1 MFVMNRIALIHAT
14 PVAMSPIAEAFQRLW
29 PDADVFNLLED
40 ALSTD
45 LARSGRLDDA
55 MTDRFRRLA
64 RYAADCGAD
73 SILFTCSAFG
83 PCIEVVAEDL
93 KPMPVLKPNEAM
105 FAEALKFGGSFGLI
119 ATFAPSLPAMTAEF
133 DAMAA
138 HVGVDATLSSV
149 FAVGAF
155 DALSKGDTAQHDRRI
170 AEAAES
176 LSNCTAIMLAQFSM
190 ATAAKIVERRV
201 SCPVL
206 TSPDSAVRRLK
217 G

>member
-1 MFVMNRIALIHAT
+1 MTRIALIHAT
-14 PVAMSPIAEAFQRLW
+14 PLAMRPITEAFQRLW
-29 PDADVFNLLED
+29 PDADIFNLLED
-40 ALSTD
+40 SLSTD
-45 LARSGRLDDA
+45 LARLGRLNDA
-55 MTDRFRRLA
+55 MSDRFRRLA

-83 PCIEVVAEDL
+83 PCIEAAAEDL
-93 KPMPVLKPNEAM
+93 EPMPVLKPNEAM
-105 FAEALKFGGSFGLI
+105 FAETLAIGGRIGLV

-133 DAMAA
+133 DDMAA
-138 HVGVDATLSSV
+138 HMGVDANLISV
-149 FAVGAF
+149 CAKGAL
-155 DALSKGDTAQHDRRI
+155 DALSDGDTARHDSRI

-176 LSNCTAIMLAQFSM
+176 LSSCTVIMLAQFSM
-190 ATAAKIVERRV
+190 ASAAKIVESRV

>member
-1 MFVMNRIALIHAT
+1 MARIALIHAT
-14 PVAMSPIAEAFQRLW
+14 PVAMPPIAEAFQRIW

-40 ALSTD
+40 ALSAD
-45 LARSGRLDDA
+45 LARSGGLNDA
-55 MTDRFRRLA
+55 MIDRFRRLA

-83 PCIEVVAEDL
+83 QCIEAAAEDL

-105 FAEALKFGGSFGLI
+105 FAEALAFGGRIGLV
-119 ATFAPSLPAMTAEF
+119 ATFSPSLPAMTAEF
-133 DAMAA
+133 DDMAA
-138 HVGVDATLSSV
+138 HMGVDANLISV
-149 FAVGAF
+149 CAKGAL
-155 DALSKGDTAQHDRRI
+155 DALSDGDATRHDNLI

-176 LSNCTAIMLAQFSM
+176 LSDCNAIMLAQFSM
-190 ATAAKIVERRV
+190 ANVSKAVESRV
-201 SCPVL
+201 VCPVL